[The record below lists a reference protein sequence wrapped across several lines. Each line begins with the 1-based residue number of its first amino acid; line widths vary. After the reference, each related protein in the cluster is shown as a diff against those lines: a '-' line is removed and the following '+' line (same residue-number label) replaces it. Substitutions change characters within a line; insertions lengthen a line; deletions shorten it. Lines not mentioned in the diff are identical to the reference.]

1 MVLLGVVSNLHA
13 HSNLRTAQTR
23 DEGGILKICTVFN
36 YPTANFGPQHARLA
50 ERFVSSYRENP
61 PLMDHM
67 MVVVSNGGPPNGQAV
82 SQFSFIEGTKF
93 LHRENVGQDI
103 GSYQFAAEKVICD
116 LMVFFGGASYFR
128 GPGWL
133 RRMASVYQSLGDGLY
148 GCTGNQGD
156 RRFNVWPHVRT
167 TAFWCNPKLVN
178 ENPFKCNDNSERYAW
193 EHGERCLTSYA
204 LSKGKPAYIVGWNEI
219 RALAECDSL
228 PGGYH
233 NGTQHNLLVGD
244 TLTSPPYYPH
254 A

>member
-1 MVLLGVVSNLHA
+1 MKIATVYVYPVASN
-13 HSNLRTAQTR
+13 
-23 DEGGILKICTVFN
+23 
-36 YPTANFGPQHARLA
+36 GPAFARLA

-61 PLMDHM
+61 PLIDHM
-67 MVVVSNGGPPNGQAV
+67 NVVVSNGGPPNGQAV

-93 LHRENVGQDI
+93 IEHDNSGYDI
-103 GSYQFAAEKVICD
+103 GAYQTAAKTVICD
-116 LMVFFGGASYFR
+116 LMVFFGSSAYFR

-133 RRMASVYQSLGDGLY
+133 RRMASVYQALGDGLY
-148 GCTGNQGD
+148 GSTGNQGD

-167 TAFWCNPKLVN
+167 TGFWCSPKLVN
-178 ENPFKCNDNSERYAW
+178 EHPFRVSDNSQRYPY
-193 EHGERCLTSYA
+193 EHGEQCLTSYT
-204 LSKGKPAYIVGWNEI
+204 LSKGKPTYVVGWNEI
-219 RALAECDSL
+219 RALPECDSM